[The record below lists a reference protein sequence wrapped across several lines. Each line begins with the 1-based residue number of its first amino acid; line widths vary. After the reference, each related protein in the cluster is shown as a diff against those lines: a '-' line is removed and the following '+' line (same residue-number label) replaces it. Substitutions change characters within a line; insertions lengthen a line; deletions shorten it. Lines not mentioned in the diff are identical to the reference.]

1 MVSRELTIQQRVDQA
16 ERDLR
21 DHSKT
26 LSAHNDAIKMLELR
40 TLAIEEARRAR
51 QLEEVRREE
60 REEAREKALNIR
72 LDSITKDIEAVR
84 KDVISIKGAGAKVA
98 WLVIA
103 IVVGAAVTW
112 LLRGNLIVP

>member
-1 MVSRELTIQQRVDQA
+1 MTGRELTIQQRVENA

-26 LSAHNDAIKMLELR
+26 LTAHNDAIKMLELR

-60 REEAREKALNIR
+60 REEARDRALNVR
-72 LDSITKDIEAVR
+72 LDGIVKDIEVVQ
-84 KDVISIKGAGAKVA
+84 KDVVSIKGAGAKVA
-98 WLVIA
+98 WIVIA
-103 IVVGAAVTW
+103 IVAGAAVTW
-112 LLRGNLIVP
+112 MLKGNLLIP